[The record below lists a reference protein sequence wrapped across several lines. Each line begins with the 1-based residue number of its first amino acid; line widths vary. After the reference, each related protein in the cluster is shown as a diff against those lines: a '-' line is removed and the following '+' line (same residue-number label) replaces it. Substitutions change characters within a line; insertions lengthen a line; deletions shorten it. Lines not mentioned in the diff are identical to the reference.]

1 MKIRLLLVDH
11 EFRPIG
17 RRFSVETS
25 DDDEIS
31 DLKKKVKEEKK
42 ATFSQY
48 HPMFDTDFLT
58 VWQTGGELVFNR
70 STTHR
75 QEAIL
80 EKIKNNV
87 NDENVFWILEEE
99 VVVATLPLT
108 DGQVL
113 IVRLPSMST
122 YTADSTY
129 SLSSHVVEMK
139 TAYQSRSAMSR
150 SARRSWV
157 RVPYSISSRIGEC

>member
-75 QEAIL
+75 HASGG
-80 EKIKNNV
+80 
-87 NDENVFWILEEE
+87 D
-99 VVVATLPLT
+99 P
-108 DGQVL
+108 
-113 IVRLPSMST
+113 
-122 YTADSTY
+122 
-129 SLSSHVVEMK
+129 
-139 TAYQSRSAMSR
+139 
-150 SARRSWV
+150 
-157 RVPYSISSRIGEC
+157 

>member
-58 VWQTGGELVFNR
+58 V
-70 STTHR
+70 
-75 QEAIL
+75 
-80 EKIKNNV
+80 
-87 NDENVFWILEEE
+87 
-99 VVVATLPLT
+99 
-108 DGQVL
+108 
-113 IVRLPSMST
+113 
-122 YTADSTY
+122 
-129 SLSSHVVEMK
+129 
-139 TAYQSRSAMSR
+139 
-150 SARRSWV
+150 
-157 RVPYSISSRIGEC
+157 